1 LVHRAEIMQVHGEW
15 PDALVEAR
23 KACVLL
29 SKPPGQPAAGVAYYQ
44 LGELHRLR
52 GEFGHAEEAYGK
64 AGRWLAAPQPG
75 LALLRLAQGQVDA
88 ATAAIRGA
96 VDEATERVVRARLLP
111 AYVEILL
118 AANDVHPAREAAA
131 ELRAIA
137 EDVGA
142 AWLTAAALH
151 SAGTVLLAEGSSK
164 AAMDK
169 MRRACAAWQSI
180 DAPYEAARARVVIG
194 LACRQLG
201 DEQSAQLE
209 LDAARWVF
217 QQLGAR
223 PDAARVRALSH
234 TTPETANGTLTVR
247 ELQVLRHVAAG
258 KTNRVIA
265 ADLFLSEKTVARHVS
280 NIFGKL
286 GVTSRSA
293 ATAHAFQHGL
303 V

>member
-1 LVHRAEIMQVHGEW
+1 
-15 PDALVEAR
+15 
-23 KACVLL
+23 
-29 SKPPGQPAAGVAYYQ
+29 VAYYQ

-52 GEFGHAEEAYGK
+52 GEFGQAEEAYGN

-88 ATAAIRGA
+88 AAAAIRRA
-96 VDEATERVVRARLLP
+96 VDGATQPVVRSRLLP
-111 AYVEILL
+111 AYIEILL
-118 AANDVHPAREAAA
+118 AAGDIQSARDAAA

-142 AWLTAAALH
+142 AWLAAAALH
-151 SAGTVLLAEGSSK
+151 SAGAISLAEGNGN
-164 AAMDK
+164 ATMDK
-169 MRRACAAWQSI
+169 MRLARAAWQNI
-180 DAPYEAARARVVIG
+180 DAPYEAARARVVMG

-201 DEQSAQLE
+201 DEQGAQLE
-209 LDAARWVF
+209 FDAARWVF

-223 PDAARVRALSH
+223 PDVARVRALLH
-234 TTPETANGTLTVR
+234 TTPAEATGALTVR
-247 ELQVLRHVAAG
+247 ELQVLRHLAAG
-258 KTNRVIA
+258 KTNRAIA
-265 ADLFLSEKTVARHVS
+265 ADLFLSEKTVARHIS

-286 GVTSRSA
+286 GVASRSA